1 MNVSVFRNILSS
13 RESESDFQ
21 TDLDV
26 PFATVDYIQSDMLQC
41 LRIEREYHQIYLD
54 DSEYDTDD
62 IRPPVIDDSFQPFFL
77 GMRHLLP
84 VVPPPSLDLKIRA
97 FHDYYTLPNN
107 ICDGI
112 DDVYSRTYHHSML
125 KWLKNSCSSLG
136 TEATIT
142 FDIYLYLLSPHDI
155 DPSSIQGT
163 CEPYM
168 RKLLAPLERIKGVK
182 LIINIL
188 P

>member
-1 MNVSVFRNILSS
+1 MQSGWEADSGISTV
-13 RESESDFQ
+13 
-21 TDLDV
+21 LDV
-26 PFATVDYIQSDMLQC
+26 PFAILQYIQSDVLQC

-54 DSEYDTDD
+54 DSEYTDE
-62 IRPPVIDDSFQPFFL
+62 IRPPAIDESFKPFFL

-84 VVPPPSLDLKIRA
+84 SVPPPSLDLKIRA
-97 FHDYYTLPNN
+97 VHDYYCLPKN

-112 DDVYSRTYHHSML
+112 DDIYSRIYHHSIPE
-125 KWLKNSCSSLG
+125 WLKNSCSSAG

-142 FDIYLYLLSPHDI
+142 FDIRLYFLSPHDFA
-155 DPSSIQGT
+155 PNSFQGT

-168 RKLLAPLERIKGVK
+168 RKLLASLERIKGVK
-182 LIINIL
+182 LIINIDG